1 MRPLHFLAG
10 AAGLAAVLAVAV
22 FVLSDDSSGEGE
34 LTGAARER
42 GGLAP
47 LVAGEGAADGG
58 LRAEANVLRGSGA
71 SAELLAPDASRA
83 GRASSGRVVR
93 DRDGVGVPNLALRLS
108 TQHPL
113 RAQLRG
119 WNLRSEM
126 LGRFVPGLD
135 DALKA
140 KGSAGFGELAKVRTD
155 DGGRFA
161 VPGDHEGWFVSI
173 DDPFYYLVRTS
184 EPIFGRR
191 EEVLEVALG
200 GRIAGKVALPEKPQ
214 KPALALLSSSGG
226 GGDFFGG
233 RGGRGGGPFRQGGF
247 DPSQMMRGAELDAEG
262 AFAFDGLPAG
272 EGSRYQVWIVAPG
285 ISTFAAPPVDVQPGV
300 EQRVDLALDPGI
312 EVRGLVRDRSG
323 APIRNAQV
331 RIAYEGPASE
341 PEAAGGERGGRN
353 EGGRGGRG
361 GRGENAPSDFG
372 GRGGFGGFTRML
384 ATAESFLEATTD
396 ASGVFVLRGLGDG
409 AYRGEFVAAGYVPQ
423 MDKRFQVRF
432 GSHDELAIELDPAR
446 RIEGFVKLADG
457 RAVAGAVV
465 TASEVREAE
474 ENLGFDFASMAGPG
488 GDGGRGGM
496 MRDLFRGMGQRVPQA
511 VSDGR
516 GRFEMLDVP
525 ASWKIARLDAETE
538 TGLRG
543 GKELGAAVAGQPD
556 VVELLVA
563 PTASIVAEL
572 AYPEGSA
579 PSEQVT
585 LSLLGGEMPFP
596 QRTEKFTWPAS
607 RVALVDV
614 APGEYTLL
622 VQAKG
627 FASASV
633 DVVVEQPG
641 AATEVLVA
649 LRPGA
654 EIRGLAVESVGSRPI
669 GGAEITVEFDFG
681 ALRDGGGR
689 DAGMRDQLRNLR
701 FNARTDDLGRFVI
714 ADLAAGKITLRGEH
728 PEFPSGQ
735 GAATELKEGQIVEDY
750 RVVFTPGGIVTGTVV
765 DAQGAPREGAT
776 VLASIAGSGGGGGRG
791 GRGGFGGGRPART
804 DASGRY
810 RIDRLQP
817 GEYMVALSNGGGGG
831 RGGGEIVGS
840 TKTVQVQPGQTVV
853 VDFDASDEPLAS
865 LVGTLKRGDSVVRG
879 GTARLTVSGGG
890 RMLSARIGEDGSFRF
905 DELPLGTHRL
915 SFQVASADETS
926 GEGRG
931 RRANRGPSGG
941 GAGVEVALEQAG
953 ETQREFTLP
962 GGRIAGRVSAPS
974 ANLRNVRVR
983 LLAVESS
990 GAGREVSSAQVDRDT
1005 GAFAFESLEPG
1016 LYRLVAEPPRGG
1028 NGGPGG
1034 RNARGGAEGEPAPA
1048 AAEVL
1053 GAVSQD
1059 VELAADASRDGL
1071 ELAFVAGGTLV
1082 FKVVDDQGQ
1091 PVPNARVTLQGSEGA
1106 TRSIE
1111 QSGGGD
1117 REGAGRVEGLAAG
1130 LYDARITARGFATTA
1145 GGSVAIAAGAEVE
1158 RTFRVARGVAFSIE
1172 IVDAEG
1178 KPVPDARIEVRGD
1191 GDELLGTFPSQGGG
1205 RGGFSSGGRQ
1215 LDGIYALGS
1224 YPEGRYR
1231 LVVARGAS
1239 SSQQSFTV
1247 RHADGAR
1254 ARVSLSK
1261 DA

>member
-1 MRPLHFLAG
+1 MRPLPLLAG
-10 AAGLAAVLAVAV
+10 VAGLAAVLAVAV
-22 FVLSDDSSGEGE
+22 FVLSEGSTGEGGLSE
-34 LTGAARER
+34 AGRER

-47 LVAGEGAADGG
+47 LEAGEASLDGG

-71 SAELLAPDASRA
+71 GADLLATESSRA

-135 DALKA
+135 DTLKA
-140 KGSAGFGELAKVRTD
+140 KGDPSFGELAKVRTD

-161 VPGDHEGWFVSI
+161 VPGEHEGWFVSI
-173 DDPFYYLVRTS
+173 DDPFYYLVRSS

-214 KPALALLSSSGG
+214 KPALALLSTSGG
-226 GGDFFGG
+226 FGDMFGG

-247 DPSQMMRGAELDAEG
+247 DPSQMLRGAELDAEG
-262 AFAFDGLPAG
+262 VFAFDGLPAG

-285 ISTFAAPPVDVQPGV
+285 VATFAAPPVDVQPGV
-300 EQRVDLALDPGI
+300 EQRVDVALEPGM

-341 PEAAGGERGGRN
+341 PEAAGGERGNRN

-361 GRGENAPSDFG
+361 GRGENPMGDFG
-372 GRGGFGGFTRML
+372 GRGGFTRML
-384 ATAESFLEATTD
+384 AFAESFLEATTD

-409 AYRGEFVAAGYVPQ
+409 AYRGEFVAAGYVPE
-423 MDKRFQVRF
+423 MSKRFQVRF
-432 GSHDELAIELDPAR
+432 GSHDELLIELDLAR

-457 RAVAGAVV
+457 RGVANAVI
-465 TASEVREAE
+465 TASEIREAE
-474 ENLGFDFASMAGPG
+474 ENLGFDFGAMAGPG

-496 MRDLFRGMGQRVPQA
+496 MRDLFRGMGGRAPQA

-516 GRFEMLDVP
+516 GRFELLDVP
-525 ASWKIARLDAETE
+525 ASWKLVRLDAETE

-543 GKELGAAVAGQPD
+543 GKELGAAVAGQSE
-556 VVELLVA
+556 VVELLVS

-585 LSLLGGEMPFP
+585 LSLLGGEMPIP
-596 QRTEKFTWPAS
+596 QRSEKFTWPAS
-607 RVALVDV
+607 RIALVDV
-614 APGEYTLL
+614 APGQYTLL

-627 FASASV
+627 FASTSV

-654 EIRGLAVESVGSRPI
+654 EIRGLAVESTSSRPI

-681 ALRDGGGR
+681 SLRDGGGR
-689 DAGMRDQLRNLR
+689 DAGLRDQMRNLR

-714 ADLAAGKITLRGEH
+714 ADLAAGKITLRGDH

-735 GAATELKEGQIVEDY
+735 GAPLELKEGQIVEDY

-776 VLASIAGSGGGGGRG
+776 VLASVAGSGGGGGRG

-804 DASGRY
+804 DATGRY

-840 TKTVQVQPGQTVV
+840 TKTVQVLPGQTIV

-865 LVGTLKRGDSVVRG
+865 LVGTLKQGDSTVRG
-879 GTARLTVSGGG
+879 GTARLTVSGGS
-890 RMLSARIGEDGSFRF
+890 RTLNARIGEDGRFRF

-915 SFQVASADETS
+915 SFQVASPEESA

-941 GAGVEVALEQAG
+941 GAGLEVVLEQSG

-974 ANLRNVRVR
+974 GNLRNVRVR

-990 GAGREVSSAQVDRDT
+990 GAGREVTSAQAERDT

-1016 LYRLVAEPPRGG
+1016 LYRLIAEPPRGG
-1028 NGGPGG
+1028 NGGG
-1034 RNARGGAEGEPAPA
+1034 RNPRGGAEGEARPA

-1059 VELAADASRDGL
+1059 VELAADASREGL
-1071 ELAFVAGGTLV
+1071 ELAFVLGGTLA

-1091 PVPNARVTLQGSEGA
+1091 PVPSARVTLQGSEGA

-1145 GGSVAIAAGAEVE
+1145 GGSIAIAAGVEVE
-1158 RTFRVARGVAFSIE
+1158 RTFRVARGVAFSVE

-1178 KPVPDARIEVRGD
+1178 KPVPDARIEVRGE

-1239 SSQQSFTV
+1239 SNQQSFSV

-1254 ARVSLSK
+1254 ARVSLAK